1 MSRNNSPA
9 RRKTRREQ
17 ADNRARR
24 KTRREQA
31 DNRARRNEVID
42 CACGNRHATTWRGC
56 SVLPDDPGV
65 RLLREIFTTEEAP
78 NA

>member
-24 KTRREQA
+24 NK
-31 DNRARRNEVID
+31 VID

-56 SVLPDDPGV
+56 SVLPDDA
-65 RLLREIFTTEEAP
+65 RLLRDIFTAEDQA
-78 NA
+78 

>member
-17 ADNRARR
+17 ADNC
-24 KTRREQA
+24 
-31 DNRARRNEVID
+31 ARRNEVID

-65 RLLREIFTTEEAP
+65 RLLREIFTTKEAP

>member
-17 ADNRARR
+17 ADNC
-24 KTRREQA
+24 
-31 DNRARRNEVID
+31 ARRNEVID

-65 RLLREIFTTEEAP
+65 RLLQQAKNSRHPVRNRNEKGQYA
-78 NA
+78 